1 MLNSVR
7 ARIVFVVVMSVL
19 IFCSWKFNISRYEG
33 MLIVLAVLSYLLL
46 IAYGSYFIQSNFF
59 IKALSHGSKE
69 HKAIA
74 ITFDDGPMKDFTP
87 RLLDLLK
94 AENVP
99 AAFFLIGKNIAG
111 NEALVKRMVDEGHVI
126 GNHSYSHTYWFS
138 LNSGNNMLRDLQLC
152 DEEIIR
158 VTGKKPKFFRPP
170 YGVTN
175 PMVKS
180 AVEKGNYDCIGW
192 SIRTYD
198 TNAKSA
204 AQLLQKSLKK
214 LSNGDIV
221 LFHDWGQFTIGI
233 LSAFIKEAQ
242 ARGFE
247 IVRVDDLLNTKAY
260 Y

>member
-1 MLNSVR
+1 MLNAR
-7 ARIVFVVVMSVL
+7 NTRIVFLVL
-19 IFCSWKFNISRYEG
+19 LLLTLLLDWKYGVPLCI
-33 MLIVLAVLSYLLL
+33 YLLL
-46 IAYGSYFIQSNFF
+46 LLGYLLLLFYGSYFIQSDFF
-59 IKALSHGSKE
+59 LRSLWKGSKNR
-69 HKAIA
+69 KAIA
-74 ITFDDGPMKDFTP
+74 ITFDDGPVKDFTP

-94 AENVP
+94 CENIP
-99 AAFFLIGKNIAG
+99 AAFFLIGKSIEG

-138 LNSGNNMLRDLQLC
+138 LNKSETMFSDMKKC
-152 DEEIIR
+152 DDEIFR
-158 VTGKKPKFFRPP
+158 VTGKRPKFFRPP
-170 YGVTN
+170 YGVIN
-175 PMVKS
+175 PMVKN
-180 AVEKGNYDCIGW
+180 AIEKGSYACIGW

-204 AQLLQKSLKK
+204 EQLLQKSLKN

-242 ARGFE
+242 AHGFE
-247 IVRVDDLLNTKAY
+247 IIRVDELLNTKAY

>member
-1 MLNSVR
+1 MFS
-7 ARIVFVVVMSVL
+7 IVLTIL
-19 IFCSWKFNISRYEG
+19 IFCSWKFNVSRYEG
-33 MLIVLAVLSYLLL
+33 MLIAFAIISYLVL
-46 IAYGSYFIQSNFF
+46 IMYGSYFIQANFF
-59 IKALSHGSKE
+59 VKALSRGSKE
-69 HKAIA
+69 RKAIA
-74 ITFDDGPMKDFTP
+74 ITFDDGPVKDFTL

-94 AENVP
+94 TENTP
-99 AAFFLIGKNIAG
+99 AAFFLIGKNIQG
-111 NEALVKRMVDEGHVI
+111 NEEMVKRMVDEGHVI
-126 GNHSYSHTYWFS
+126 GNHSYSHTFWFS
-138 LNSGNNMLRDLQLC
+138 LNSGKSMLRDLQQC
-152 DEEIIR
+152 DDEILR

-175 PMVKS
+175 PMVKT

-204 AQLLQKSLKK
+204 EQLLQKSLKN
-214 LSNGDIV
+214 LSNGDII

-233 LSAFIKEAQ
+233 LSAFINEVR

-247 IVRVDDLLNTKAY
+247 IVRVDELLETKAY

>member
-1 MLNSVR
+1 MLN
-7 ARIVFVVVMSVL
+7 AINTRIFFLADLLL
-19 IFCSWKFNISRYEG
+19 IIFFDWKYDFSFW
-33 MLIVLAVLSYLLL
+33 VYLLL
-46 IAYGSYFIQSNFF
+46 LLAYISVLFYGSYFIQSGFF
-59 IKALSHGSKE
+59 IRSLWKGSSERKT
-69 HKAIA
+69 IA
-74 ITFDDGPMKDFTP
+74 ITFDDGPVKDFTP
-87 RLLDLLK
+87 LLLDLLK
-94 AENVP
+94 SENIP
-99 AAFFLIGKNIAG
+99 AAFFLIGKNIQG

-138 LNSGNNMLRDLQLC
+138 LNKSEVMFNDMKKC
-152 DEEIIR
+152 DEEILR

-175 PMVKS
+175 PMMKK
-180 AVEKGNYDCIGW
+180 AIEKGNYDCIGW

-204 AQLLQKSLKK
+204 EQLLKKSLKN

-247 IVRVDDLLNTKAY
+247 IVRVDELLNTKAY

>member
-1 MLNSVR
+1 MLN
-7 ARIVFVVVMSVL
+7 ARNTRLTFVFLLAVPL
-19 IFCSWKFNISRYEG
+19 LTSWGVNS
-33 MLIVLAVLSYLLL
+33 LIVYYLLVIL
-46 IAYGSYFIQSNFF
+46 AYLLVLVYGSYFIQSDFF
-59 IKALSHGSKE
+59 IHSLWKGSKDR
-69 HKAIA
+69 KVIA
-74 ITFDDGPMKDFTP
+74 ITFDDGPVKDFTP

-94 AENVP
+94 CENIP
-99 AAFFLIGKNIAG
+99 AAFFLIGKSIEG

-138 LNSGNNMLRDLQLC
+138 LNKSETMFSDMKKC
-152 DEEIIR
+152 DDEIFR
-158 VTGKKPKFFRPP
+158 VTSKRPKFFRPP
-170 YGVTN
+170 YGVIN
-175 PMVKS
+175 PMVKN
-180 AVEKGNYDCIGW
+180 AIEKGSYACIGW

-204 AQLLQKSLKK
+204 EQLLQKSLKN

-242 ARGFE
+242 AHGFE
-247 IVRVDDLLNTKAY
+247 IIRVDELLNTKAY

>member
-1 MLNSVR
+1 MLN
-7 ARIVFVVVMSVL
+7 ARNSRIIFVLLLFLPLLTHWHVNAL
-19 IFCSWKFNISRYEG
+19 FFYYFI
-33 MLIVLAVLSYLLL
+33 LVLSYSLLL
-46 IAYGSYFIQSNFF
+46 FYGSYFIQSDFF
-59 IKALSHGSKE
+59 LRSFWKGDTKR
-69 HKAIA
+69 KAIA
-74 ITFDDGPMKDFTP
+74 ITFDDGPLNDFTP
-87 RLLDLLK
+87 LLLDLLK

-99 AAFFLIGKNIAG
+99 AAFFLIGKNIVG
-111 NEALVKRMVDEGHVI
+111 NELLVKRMVDEGHVV

-138 LNSGNNMLRDLQLC
+138 LNSGNNMLHDLQQC

-158 VTGKKPKFFRPP
+158 VTGKRPKFFRPP

-175 PMVKS
+175 PMVKR

-204 AQLLQKSLKK
+204 EQLLQKSLKT

-233 LSAFIKEAQ
+233 LSDFIKQAQ